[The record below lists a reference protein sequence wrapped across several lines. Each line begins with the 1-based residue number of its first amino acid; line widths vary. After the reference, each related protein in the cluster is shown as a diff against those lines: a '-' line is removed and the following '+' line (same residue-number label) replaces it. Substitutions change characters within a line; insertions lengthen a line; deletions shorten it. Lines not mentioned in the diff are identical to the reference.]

1 MYCEMRSRIETPFE
15 FVSVCSLT
23 GPVAD
28 LIKRLWSR
36 QPEDRPDCAQ
46 LLEIIKKLE
55 QVRTGNSLF
64 CVKRRVC
71 LL

>member
-1 MYCEMRSRIETPFE
+1 M
-15 FVSVCSLT
+15 FVRLFILT

-36 QPEDRPDCAQ
+36 QPAERPDCAQ

-55 QVRTGNSLF
+55 QVRN
-64 CVKRRVC
+64 
-71 LL
+71 